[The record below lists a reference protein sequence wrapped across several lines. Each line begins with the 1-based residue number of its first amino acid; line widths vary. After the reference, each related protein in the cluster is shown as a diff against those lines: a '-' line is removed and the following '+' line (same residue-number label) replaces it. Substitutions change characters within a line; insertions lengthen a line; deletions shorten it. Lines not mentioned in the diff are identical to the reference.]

1 MLSDLTNLPRTIVPE
16 AFFEK
21 VMELVADIPAPAEA
35 AEDRALVRLEGMGGG
50 QWNVGFVDGRA
61 QIREG
66 EISDPTVQVSLS
78 VIDWR
83 EFVVGRVRDVV
94 TPGMDKN
101 LLDPRM
107 IVRIFD
113 DRDAVEAV
121 RDFQGTIKLTV
132 RDPEEDGDYVLF
144 VTLGG
149 QAETREE
156 SATTV
161 EISLGD
167 LASLVR
173 QESTPQAAFF
183 AGQIRID
190 GDMNLAMAL
199 MTLTAS

>member
-156 SATTV
+156 PATTV

>member
-21 VMELVADIPAPAEA
+21 VMEVVADIPAPPEA
-35 AEDRALVRLEGMGGG
+35 AEDRALVRLEGLGGG
-50 QWNVGFVDGRA
+50 EWNVGFVDGRA
-61 QIREG
+61 QIRQGTIE
-66 EISDPTVQVSLS
+66 EPTVQVGLS

-101 LLDPRM
+101 LLDPRLL
-107 IVRIFD
+107 VRIFD
-113 DRDAVEAV
+113 DREAVEAV
-121 RDFQGTIKLTV
+121 REFQGTIKLTV
-132 RDPEEDGDYVLF
+132 RDPAEAGDYVLY

-149 QAETREE
+149 QEETREQP
-156 SATTV
+156 ATTV
-161 EISLGD
+161 DIALDD

-173 QESTPQAAFF
+173 RDSTPQAAFF
-183 AGQIRID
+183 AGKIRID

-199 MTLTAS
+199 MTLTSN

>member
-21 VMELVADIPAPAEA
+21 VMEVVADIPAPPEA
-35 AEDRALVRLEGMGGG
+35 AEDRALVRLEGLGGG
-50 QWNVGFVDGRA
+50 EWNVGFVDGRA
-61 QIREG
+61 QIRQG
-66 EISDPTVQVSLS
+66 TIDAPTVQVSLS

-107 IVRIFD
+107 VVRIFD
-113 DRDAVEAV
+113 DREAVEAV
-121 RDFQGTIKLTV
+121 RDFQGTIRLTV

-144 VTLGG
+144 VTLGS
-149 QAETREE
+149 QDETREDP
-156 SATTV
+156 ATTV
-161 EISLGD
+161 EISLED
-167 LASLVR
+167 LARLVR

-199 MTLTAS
+199 MTLTTH

>member
-21 VMELVADIPAPAEA
+21 VMEVVADIPAPAEA
-35 AEDRALVRLEGMGGG
+35 AEDRALVRLEGLGGG
-50 QWNVGFVDGRA
+50 EWNVGFVDGRA

-66 EISDPTVQVSLS
+66 TISDPTVQVSLS

-107 IVRIFD
+107 VVRIFD
-113 DRDAVEAV
+113 DREAVEAV
-121 RDFQGTIKLTV
+121 RDFQGTIRLTV

-144 VTLGG
+144 VTLGS
-149 QAETREE
+149 QDETREE
-156 SATTV
+156 PATTV
-161 EISLGD
+161 EISLED
-167 LASLVR
+167 LARLVR

-199 MTLTAS
+199 MTLTTH